1 MPLPFSSALTRLD
14 ESLQSIRSQ
23 LDQLGAALEV
33 NSEQLN
39 NQLADAW
46 VHGEALRDLIRAE
59 RPDAKWVDRESL
71 GQVVQN
77 LEAAIRRNQ
86 ERRAKLLGLA
96 AELEVG
102 TVKHRFQARSTELNN
117 LRLEAI
123 NELRAEAAVQEQ
135 DKELP
140 GPSANEWLDWVC
152 NLQDDKDAS
161 ALTDLRK
168 DFPALEHFAGE
179 MELAYW
185 VPGEVPPNGS
195 ADGSAGSNGSAEPNG
210 GAAYGGAS
218 VTVVAAGDKLPPVTA
233 ARWQPTVAVAASDYM
248 QSKA

>member
-1 MPLPFSSALTRLD
+1 MPSPFSSALARLD
-14 ESLQSIRSQ
+14 ESLQNIRSQ

-39 NQLADAW
+39 NMLADAW

-59 RPDAKWVDRESL
+59 RPDAKWADRESL
-71 GQVVQN
+71 GQVVQT

-102 TVKHRFQARSTELNN
+102 SVKHRFQARSTELNN
-117 LRLEAI
+117 LRLQAI
-123 NELRAEAAVQEQ
+123 NELRAEASVQEQ
-135 DKELP
+135 EKELTGP
-140 GPSANEWLDWVC
+140 GASEWLDWVC

-185 VPGEVPPNGS
+185 VPGQVPQNGSGNGS
-195 ADGSAGSNGSAEPNG
+195 ANSNGSGDNNG
-210 GAAYGGAS
+210 GSAYGVAP
-218 VTVVAAGDKLPPVTA
+218 VAVVATGDKLPPVTA
-233 ARWQPTVAVAASDYM
+233 ARWQSSGAMAANEYI

>member
-1 MPLPFSSALTRLD
+1 MSSPFSSALTRLD
-14 ESLQSIRSQ
+14 DSLQSIRNQ

-39 NQLADAW
+39 NLLADAW

-71 GQVVQN
+71 GQVVQD
-77 LEAAIRRNQ
+77 LEIAIRRNQ
-86 ERRAKLLGLA
+86 ERRAKLLALA
-96 AELEVG
+96 TELEVG
-102 TVKHRFQARSTELNN
+102 GVRHRFQARSTELNT
-117 LRLEAI
+117 LRMQAVE
-123 NELRAEAAVQEQ
+123 ELRAEAARQEQ
-135 DKELP
+135 EKELP
-140 GPSANEWLDWVC
+140 GPGAGEWLHWVC

-179 MELAYW
+179 MEEPYW
-185 VPGEVPPNGS
+185 VPGEAPQNESTTDS
-195 ADGSAGSNGSAEPNG
+195 APSNGSAEQKSAP
-210 GAAYGGAS
+210 AYVDAS
-218 VTVVAAGDKLPPVTA
+218 VAVVTAGEKLPPATASRWQSTA
-233 ARWQPTVAVAASDYM
+233 AMATGEYL

>member
-1 MPLPFSSALTRLD
+1 MSSPFSSALGRLD
-14 ESLQSIRSQ
+14 ESLQNIRSQ

-39 NQLADAW
+39 NMLADAW

-59 RPDAKWVDRESL
+59 RPDVKWADRESL

-77 LEAAIRRNQ
+77 LEAAIQRNQ

-102 TVKHRFQARSTELNN
+102 SVKHRFQARSTELNN
-117 LRLEAI
+117 LRLQAI
-123 NELRAEAAVQEQ
+123 NELRAEASVQEQ
-135 DKELP
+135 EKELP
-140 GPSANEWLDWVC
+140 GPGASEWLDWVC

-168 DFPALEHFAGE
+168 DFPAVEHFAGE

-185 VPGEVPPNGS
+185 VPGEVPQNGS
-195 ADGSAGSNGSAEPNG
+195 ANGSAGSNGSAEQNAG
-210 GAAYGGAS
+210 SVYGVAP
-218 VTVVAAGDKLPPVTA
+218 VAVVAAGDKLPPVTA
-233 ARWQPTVAVAASDYM
+233 SGWQSTAAIAANEYV